1 MARPGPRP
9 RPVASGAVRTRLAVL
24 LVAVLALAACG
35 DDGGSAGSTTA
46 APDTTAAVT
55 DTSVV
60 GPTSG
65 TAACAD
71 LADRYVARAR
81 VLFETEGT
89 PSDAL
94 VDRVRARLATF
105 DEIALTAGCG
115 QAYVV
120 DVCDGL
126 DELTEEG
133 LLVIFPLLTAQCF

>member
-1 MARPGPRP
+1 M
-9 RPVASGAVRTRLAVL
+9 RTRIAAL

-35 DDGGSAGSTTA
+35 DDGGDAPTTTA
-46 APDTTAAVT
+46 AAPAPSTVPAEDT
-55 DTSVV
+55 VV
-60 GPTSG
+60 GPTEGS
-65 TAACAD
+65 AACAD

-81 VLFETEGT
+81 VLFETDGT

-115 QAYVV
+115 QAYVI